1 MRSILFL
8 LAFISSAFAYTVTS
22 PNSNQGWTNQG
33 AQLLTWTR
41 VNTDRLNFTVVL
53 TNQNITGFQ
62 SLVLATSVDGT
73 LGTAS
78 MNTPSGGWPAP
89 GSSFRVN
96 LVQDSNDLDA
106 ILAQSNQFNITQGT
120 STISSSSTKVS
131 SKVSATGSATN
142 SATGTATGSAG
153 STSTQTSPS
162 QSNNAVK
169 SEFTMSSLLVFVSM
183 MGFVLS

>member
-8 LAFISSAFAYTVTS
+8 LAFISSVFAYSITS

-62 SLVLATSVDGT
+62 PVVLATSVDGT
-73 LGTAS
+73 LGSAP
-78 MNTPSGGWPAP
+78 MNTPSGGWPSP
-89 GSSFRVN
+89 GGSFRVN
-96 LVQDSNDLDA
+96 LVQDANNLDA

-120 STISSSSTKVS
+120 STISSSSTKGSTTRSAS
-131 SKVSATGSATN
+131 SATGSTTGSATGSAD
-142 SATGTATGSAG
+142 SS
-153 STSTQTSPS
+153 STQTSTS
-162 QSNNAVK
+162 KSNNAVK
-169 SEFTMSSLLVFVSM
+169 SEFTMSSLLAFISM